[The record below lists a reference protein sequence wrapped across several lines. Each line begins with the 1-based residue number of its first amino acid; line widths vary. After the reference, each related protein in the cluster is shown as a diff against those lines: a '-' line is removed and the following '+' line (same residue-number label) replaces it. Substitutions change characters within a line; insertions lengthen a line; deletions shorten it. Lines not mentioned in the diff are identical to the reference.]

1 MSYFSE
7 VEFRIISA
15 DAENVIIHFEL
26 SDAGVCQFAAQVNIT
41 AVKFDFSPQI
51 RESFAV
57 EFNITFA
64 GGPMGIEI
72 GHAEDLALFAV
83 GKLIQYGRT
92 SLSGQRFAIESDAFF
107 SDSEGGDLF
116 AVGKVKVNFSALD
129 ERFAVKRFTNDGFWY
144 IIIPR
149 QNHSY
154 KIV

>member
-1 MSYFSE
+1 MS
-7 VEFRIISA
+7 
-15 DAENVIIHFEL
+15 
-26 SDAGVCQFAAQVNIT
+26 
-41 AVKFDFSPQI
+41 
-51 RESFAV
+51 
-57 EFNITFA
+57 
-64 GGPMGIEI
+64 IEI
-72 GHAEDLALFAV
+72 GYAEDFALFAV